1 MRTSRVILFA
11 LVTCG
16 VVAGLG
22 GLLLTSQLSAGD
34 PTVGPGY
41 LLPVIA
47 AVFLGSTQFR
57 GGRFNV
63 WGTVVA
69 AYVLAVGVK
78 GLQLAGLPI
87 WIPDLFN
94 GAALLLAVGLAA
106 WRRTPGTRK
115 AALIRLHRIRPAA
128 IAGGRT

>member
-1 MRTSRVILFA
+1 MIA

-47 AVFLGSTQFR
+47 AVFLGSTQIR

-69 AYVLAVGVK
+69 VFFVAIGST
-78 GLQLAGLPI
+78 GLVFA
-87 WIPDLFN
+87 
-94 GAALLLAVGLAA
+94 GLAA
-106 WRRTPGTRK
+106 WTHLRQPQ
-115 AALIRLHRIRPAA
+115 RPVADA
-128 IAGGRT
+128 